1 MYENG
6 KISEPV
12 LEKNLARVVEDVDP
26 RITRLREAVEAGRI
40 TRDVYDA
47 NVRRILQERGVP

>member
-26 RITRLREAVEAGRI
+26 RLARLRQAHDEGRI
-40 TRDVYDA
+40 SRDVYDA
-47 NVRRILQERGVP
+47 NVRRVLQERGAQ